1 MKINF
6 SRIFKVSFILFLT
19 IIVSCK
25 NDRNTNPERQKKNR
39 IFQDSLYTKK
49 WLTVDYNDGRI
60 EDVEIYITKD
70 NDTVTN
76 QFKPYRNKQI
86 DTIRSEFYDLKIT
99 ETEKENI
106 YKGKISIH
114 SKYDKLEL
122 DDKNKRTV
130 DFHYAEQNADSMRI
144 TSLKSEINN
153 VIEFEFENFYS
164 NRLQGVIIITVLRDT
179 IINKEKM
186 INLFELELLV
196 DNKDITDNMCLEI
209 YEFKKNKPFN
219 KDGLKYKVE

>member
-25 NDRNTNPERQKKNR
+25 NDRNTKPERQKKNR
-39 IFQDSLYTKK
+39 ILQDSLYTKK

-60 EDVEIYITKD
+60 DDVEIYISKD

-76 QFKPYRNKQI
+76 QFKPYKNKQI
-86 DTIRSEFYDLKIT
+86 DTIRSEFYDLKISKT
-99 ETEKENI
+99 DKENI

-122 DDKNKRTV
+122 NEKNKRTV
-130 DFHYAEQNADSMRI
+130 DFHYAEQNADSIRI
-144 TSLKSEINN
+144 TSRKSETSNA
-153 VIEFEFENFYS
+153 IEFEYENFYS
-164 NRLQGVIIITVLRDT
+164 NQLQGVIILTVFRDT
-179 IINKEKM
+179 IINQEKM

-196 DNKDITDNMCLEI
+196 DNQDITDNMSLEI
-209 YEFKKNKPFN
+209 YEFKKEKPFN
-219 KDGLKYKVE
+219 KDGLKFKVE